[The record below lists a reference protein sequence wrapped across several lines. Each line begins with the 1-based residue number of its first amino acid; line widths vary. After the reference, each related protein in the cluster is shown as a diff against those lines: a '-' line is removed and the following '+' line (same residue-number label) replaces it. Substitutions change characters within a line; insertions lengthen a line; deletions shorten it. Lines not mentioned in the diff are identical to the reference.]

1 MQTKQGGTPVGD
13 LNLKKY
19 FLAKNLK
26 KDIPSGVVVFLVAL
40 PLCLGIAL
48 ASGAPLF
55 SGLLAGIVGGIVVGT
70 ISGSQLSVAGP
81 AAGLTVIVLN
91 SITKLGSFEAF
102 LLCIMIA
109 GGMQIILGLIKAGT
123 IANYFPSSVIEGML
137 AAIGIILIMKQFPHA
152 VGYDKD
158 FEGDEDFSQ
167 MDTENTFSGILYA
180 LRKINYGAVIIA
192 AVSLAIM
199 VYWPKAKK
207 LAVIPAPLL
216 VVVVGTTLAAV
227 FAGTGFTLLDKQ
239 YVQIPVVNNTNE
251 FFGLFKSPNFDGIK
265 NKEVWIVA
273 ATIAIVASLETLLSL
288 EAVDKIDPIKRISP
302 TNRELIAQGAGNLVS
317 GFLGGLPMT
326 AVIVRSSANVG
337 AGARTKMS
345 AIFHG
350 FLLLVCLL
358 AIPTLLNKI
367 PLSCLAAILLT
378 VGYKLARI
386 SLFKHIWHKGLNQFI
401 PFVVT
406 IIAVVLTDL
415 LMGVGIG
422 MLVGV
427 FYILRTNMRN
437 PYFYHISNKGG
448 KDTINIKLAEEV
460 SFLNKAAI
468 QVTLT
473 SLPKGSD
480 VVIDGS
486 NSRYIDPDVLE
497 IINNYRHN
505 AYTKGIVVQLKDIK
519 ERYDVPPLKEMV
531 YKPDAAQRPI
541 ETVEQTIN

>member
-1 MQTKQGGTPVGD
+1 MQIKQGGVSAGD

-26 KDIPSGVVVFLVAL
+26 KDLPAGLVVFLVAL

-55 SGLLAGIVGGIVVGT
+55 SGILSGIIGGIVIGT
-70 ISGSQLSVAGP
+70 LSGSQLSVAGP

-91 SITKLGSFEAF
+91 SIASLGSFDAF
-102 LLCIMIA
+102 LLALVLA
-109 GGMQIILGLIKAGT
+109 GAFQIVFGLVKAGT

-152 VGYDKD
+152 VGFDKD
-158 FEGDEDFSQ
+158 YEGDEGFSQ
-167 MDTENTFSGILYA
+167 ADSSNTFSGILHA
-180 LRKINYGAVIIA
+180 LAKINYGAVIIA
-192 AVSLAIM
+192 AVSLLLMI
-199 VYWPKAKK
+199 YWPKFKK
-207 LAVIPAPLL
+207 LAVVPAPLM
-216 VVVVGTTLAAV
+216 VVLAGVALAAV
-227 FAGTGFTLLDKQ
+227 FSGTGLALLDKQ
-239 YVQIPVVNNTNE
+239 YVQIPLVNSTGE
-251 FFGLFKSPNFDGIK
+251 FFGLFKSPDFSGIG
-265 NKEVWIVA
+265 NKQVWITA

-302 TNRELIAQGAGNLVS
+302 TNRELVAQGAGNLVS
-317 GFLGGLPMT
+317 GLLGGLPMT
-326 AVIVRSSANVG
+326 AVIVRSSANVN

-350 FLLLVCLL
+350 ILLLVCLL
-358 AIPTLLNKI
+358 AIPSLLNKI

-386 SLFKHIWHKGLNQFI
+386 GLFKHMWHKGLDQFI
-401 PFVVT
+401 PFVIT
-406 IIAVVLTDL
+406 IVAVVFTDL
-415 LMGVGIG
+415 LIGVGIG

-437 PYFYHISNKGG
+437 PYFY
-448 KDTINIKLAEEV
+448 TIAPNGEKNTIRIKLAEEV

-468 QVTLT
+468 QITLT

-497 IINNYRHN
+497 IINNYKHN
-505 AYTKGIVVQLKDIK
+505 AYTKGIIVQLQDIK
-519 ERYDVPPLKEMV
+519 ERYETPPLKDLV
-531 YKPDAAQRPI
+531 YKP
-541 ETVEQTIN
+541 